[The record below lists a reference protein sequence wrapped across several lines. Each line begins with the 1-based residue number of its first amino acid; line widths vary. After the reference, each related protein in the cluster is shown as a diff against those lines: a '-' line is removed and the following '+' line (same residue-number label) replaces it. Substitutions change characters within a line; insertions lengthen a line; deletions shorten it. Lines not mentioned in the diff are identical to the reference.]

1 MKILISVA
9 NYAYSF
15 IAQANALAKGFS
27 QNHIDNF
34 VLPINKPEDVVPVLE
49 KFHPNVVITIGNWY
63 DYDLL
68 AEQPLRQRLQVIPWV
83 VADFAP
89 PTKKP
94 IDDCNHLPLILTPSI
109 HSKNKM
115 VNFGINPD
123 LVKIIPEAVDTDLWY
138 PMQENEL
145 APFLEYLSVPWN
157 VVYTSPVNQWDLIK
171 AHQLQI
177 PIIYTTGGDATRKG
191 AQEVIQALSKL
202 DPAIPWLYM
211 IKSWSYVKVFKKSIE
226 ELNLAEKLGIT
237 SRIRYLVGEFSQ
249 TFMRALTNICDIY
262 AAPSRFESFGLPLVE
277 AQMCAKP
284 VITMAATSTEETVVD
299 QQTGFLCKIGITGPD
314 YVKAD
319 IDDLSKHLHTLLT
332 DHQLRRQMGQNALNH
347 ARQNYSPSVI
357 AQSFIELINNL
368 GIK

>member
-1 MKILISVA
+1 MRILISVA

-15 IAQANALAKGFS
+15 IAQANALAKGFT
-27 QNHIDNF
+27 QNHVDNF
-34 VLPINKPEDVVPVLE
+34 VVPIDKAEDVIPVLE
-49 KFHPNVVITIGNWY
+49 QFRPNVVITIGNWY

-68 AEQPLRQRLQVIPWV
+68 DEKPLQRGLQVIPWA

-89 PTKKP
+89 LTKKS
-94 IDDCNHLPLILTPSI
+94 IDDCNNLSLILTPSI

-123 LVKIIPEAVDTDLWY
+123 IVKVIPEAVDTDLWY
-138 PMQENEL
+138 PMPENEL
-145 APFLEYLSVPWN
+145 APFLEYLSIPIVN
-157 VVYTSPVNQWDLIK
+157 TFPVNQWDLVK
-171 AHQLQI
+171 AHRLQI

-191 AQEVIQALSKL
+191 SQEVIQALSKL
-202 DPAIPWLYM
+202 NPAIPWLYM
-211 IKSWSYVKVFKKSIE
+211 IKSWTYVKVFKKSIE
-226 ELNLAEKLGIT
+226 ELELAQNLGIIN
-237 SRIRYLVGEFSQ
+237 RIRYITGEFSQ

-299 QQTGFLCKIGITGPD
+299 QKTGFLCKIGQTGPD

-332 DHQLRRQMGQNALNH
+332 DHQLRQQMGQNALNH
-347 ARQNYSPSVI
+347 ARQHYSPSVI
-357 AQSFIELINNL
+357 AQSFVEQIESALT
-368 GIK
+368 